1 MVFGTTETAMSS
13 RQQQM
18 LLVVITIAGL
28 GTLVAAVACA
38 VLVT

>member
-1 MVFGTTETAMSS
+1 MSS
-13 RQQQM
+13 RQQHV